1 MKKFALLLVAVFFTA
16 ISSSVFAQ
24 GTGTAP
30 SIGSTHQYW
39 VNGDFGSP
47 STAGAS
53 SNYTWWISIDENNLL
68 TPTTNTS
75 HFSVTGGAAYNTATV
90 GTSGGN
96 GIQLVWNPVSAG
108 GTYYLVVKE
117 NDGTCD
123 NIKAVAI
130 QPVNNFEIVFAAL
143 DESEDAKD
151 NPERCAPDIAV
162 TATGTTISY
171 NYGSDE
177 YIYKISSTGLY
188 SDWTFNYA
196 FTNTLGAAT
205 PVIAYSTDGSAYSP
219 VSTSGTGV
227 SVDPDTNG
235 QKTVYFK
242 VTLTNGTEEGL
253 DGQSMALTLTN
264 ISDGNNP
271 PAKIYKSNGTD
282 EFGVGVDVKQTQTVK
297 ARPATTSISFN

>member
-16 ISSSVFAQ
+16 FSSSVFAQ
-24 GTGTAP
+24 GGTEP

-39 VNGDFGSP
+39 VNGTFDAP
-47 STAGAS
+47 STGAS
-53 SNYTWWISIDENNLL
+53 SNYTWWISTDESNLL
-68 TPTTNTS
+68 TPTANTS

-108 GTYYLVVKE
+108 KTYYLVVKE

-130 QPVNNFEIVFAAL
+130 QPKNNFEIVFAAL
-143 DESEDAKD
+143 DENDTYTD

-162 TATGTTISY
+162 TADGTTISF

-177 YIYKISSTGLY
+177 YIYKISSKGLY

-196 FTNTLGAAT
+196 FTNSLGTAT
-205 PVIAYSTDGSAYSP
+205 PVIAYSTDGSAYST
-219 VSTSGTGV
+219 VNESGTGI

-253 DGQSMALTLTN
+253 SGQSMALTLTN
-264 ISDGNNP
+264 ISDGINE

-282 EFGVGVDVKQTQTVK
+282 EFDGDVKQTQTVK
-297 ARPATTSISFN
+297 ARPATSPISSN